1 MKNGMFTKDS
11 ASFIKST
18 TSLKRYIPKLANLNF
33 LQRKILGRRTLR
45 LWRTAAVY
53 FRHISAWWSTMSW
66 TMISHKTPQ
75 SARIAS
81 YSDYLSSVIKLQRK
95 QTPRKSRKR
104 LLLPLCP
111 PVQGTSQ
118 VCRSLSMRGYD
129 HMTSC
134 DWLLH
139 TLHVYGCRV
148 SRIVKPGNV
157 KDTQKYVWSHICCY
171 LLFYFLYK
179 LLKKVDVISYCIFN
193 QNRKKCVF
201 HLWKNVLFAFFTVI
215 LWNI

>member
-1 MKNGMFTKDS
+1 M
-11 ASFIKST
+11 
-18 TSLKRYIPKLANLNF
+18 
-33 LQRKILGRRTLR
+33 
-45 LWRTAAVY
+45 
-53 FRHISAWWSTMSW
+53 
-66 TMISHKTPQ
+66 
-75 SARIAS
+75 
-81 YSDYLSSVIKLQRK
+81 IKLQRK

-201 HLWKNVLFAFFTVI
+201 HLWKKCFICLLYSNSLKYLTVFTY
-215 LWNI
+215 LCNIFISIKVRLSFCIDNDIKHFWELVYSYSI

>member
-1 MKNGMFTKDS
+1 MKESKKGYFYSLND
-11 ASFIKST
+11 T
-18 TSLKRYIPKLANLNF
+18 TSYHNSPLRSLSTHYEKF
-33 LQRKILGRRTLR
+33 ILVL
-45 LWRTAAVY
+45 Y
-53 FRHISAWWSTMSW
+53 FF
-66 TMISHKTPQ
+66 
-75 SARIAS
+75 
-81 YSDYLSSVIKLQRK
+81 YDSVIKLQRK
-95 QTPRKSRKR
+95 QTLRKSRKR
-104 LLLPLCP
+104 LHLPLCP

-201 HLWKNVLFAFFTVI
+201 HLLKNVLFASFTVI